1 MADKG
6 RSIDEIR
13 ADLAA
18 NRVTLGDAVG
28 EGIESV
34 KPKNIAKKGIQ
45 EVKTFAE
52 TEFGSA
58 KAQFVDDEGGWRTDR
73 LLMIGGAVL
82 GVVAALV
89 ALNVVANK
97 RAVTSR
103 AKKEVGR

>member
-1 MADKG
+1 MANSG

-18 NRVTLGDAVG
+18 NRAKLGEATAEAV
-28 EGIESV
+28 ESM
-34 KPKNIAKKGIQ
+34 KPKNIAKKGVE
-45 EVKTFAE
+45 EVKTFASAE
-52 TEFGSA
+52 IGAA

>member
-1 MADKG
+1 MANKG

-58 KAQFVDDEGGWRTDR
+58 KAQFVDDEGGWRMDR
-73 LLMIGGAVL
+73 VLMIGGAIL
-82 GVVAALV
+82 GIVAIAV
-89 ALNVVANK
+89 SLNVVANRRSVSHK
-97 RAVTSR
+97 VR
-103 AKKEVGR
+103 KELGR